1 LGFVRFTL
9 CPFDPLPRPL
19 TVPLL
24 LVGLA
29 GGFAFALGRVVSLTF
44 RFFLVGRAFLGG
56 RKLADFRLP
65 YRVEDLFADPGG
77 QVEGVERFLELS
89 QRFVVELI
97 DRKGGDHGTP
107 YRLRVV
113 RLGSFGPLF
122 F

>member
-1 LGFVRFTL
+1 LAGTWHPFFAVAGWPLLSRLHLTLRLLAELTGSGLGFVRFTL

-65 YRVEDLFADPGG
+65 
-77 QVEGVERFLELS
+77 
-89 QRFVVELI
+89 
-97 DRKGGDHGTP
+97 
-107 YRLRVV
+107 
-113 RLGSFGPLF
+113 
-122 F
+122 